1 MDRNAL
7 LAATRAEFLKSFLES
22 IDSAMAMATVTVFRK
37 ADLSFSPTEQRTLLD
52 AYRVLKD
59 RQPELRIHFQRTME
73 QLLNRSFQ
81 TTYSTFRPSFSAEF
95 SSSSLSLVDA
105 SQFED
110 QLRVDEITNRFRNA
124 ADQQLRD
131 LNIRI
136 ALLFEQSTIKERE
149 NPFRPWL
156 FTQCLAT
163 GAEALGVNT
172 VLAQVVSEQIAEQ
185 LQEAVTVIY
194 SRLNAF
200 LAGHG
205 IAAQLPLKANPRS
218 EKVIAD
224 RRSETMPYAQPPRAS
239 NGGGGAFVNTGQ
251 HHAEPNS
258 NEAAASA
265 RLDIDMATSAERMVD
280 LMDRVRHMASSDGP
294 HDSAQ
299 PGLSTPP
306 KNHARQDGFAG
317 DVVTA
322 PDRSRSATPNAAP
335 ATWLTYRNLGSMMR
349 RFLAGESALRT
360 FGTAEP
366 DGRIEPRFGSSVDRS
381 VSHQLTQSI
390 QALMERRGDAGAPD
404 PSKPIRNLILEERA
418 VLVGVTGDVSEQMT
432 IDVVAMLFEF
442 ILRDNQIPAEVRA
455 QLGRLQ
461 FLVLKIALRES
472 TLLTQQGHPARTLV
486 NRIGS
491 ISISVGQLDPSGTRI
506 NKEIVRIVEA
516 LLSGDTSS
524 SSLFLTMLDEFDSFI
539 ANEFRVAE
547 EHVERAVQV
556 IKHAQSRT
564 LRFTHI
570 SAQLDEALFGL
581 SIDTFLRDF
590 LMTTWTYVIERAE
603 RSNDEEALRFRRLV
617 PDLLWTIVP
626 RAATNNRTELLGLL
640 PTIVKTIRDGLIL
653 IEWDLQRQQPILDW
667 LVEAHRSV
675 LRGVPGAV
683 QPPTREALRQHFA
696 RFLSASSDET
706 TTTLAT
712 GPSNA
717 LHQEIF
723 LEQAIRDAD
732 ASGAVHAIEENTSL
746 PNGDSAG
753 ISEEVDRTVGS
764 AAADTTLTVT
774 EMTLP
779 PEIAEPDPAT
789 LELLRTGVSVTLKL
803 GGVPGKAQLTWIDQ
817 KKSTLVLSIEGQQAP
832 VLISMRMFKRLFAA
846 GRLSF
851 LETAPLFERAVDSV
865 QRSADMA

>member
-1 MDRNAL
+1 
-7 LAATRAEFLKSFLES
+7 
-22 IDSAMAMATVTVFRK
+22 
-37 ADLSFSPTEQRTLLD
+37 
-52 AYRVLKD
+52 
-59 RQPELRIHFQRTME
+59 
-73 QLLNRSFQ
+73 
-81 TTYSTFRPSFSAEF
+81 
-95 SSSSLSLVDA
+95 
-105 SQFED
+105 
-110 QLRVDEITNRFRNA
+110 
-124 ADQQLRD
+124 
-131 LNIRI
+131 
-136 ALLFEQSTIKERE
+136 
-149 NPFRPWL
+149 
-156 FTQCLAT
+156 
-163 GAEALGVNT
+163 
-172 VLAQVVSEQIAEQ
+172 
-185 LQEAVTVIY
+185 
-194 SRLNAF
+194 
-200 LAGHG
+200 
-205 IAAQLPLKANPRS
+205 
-218 EKVIAD
+218 
-224 RRSETMPYAQPPRAS
+224 
-239 NGGGGAFVNTGQ
+239 
-251 HHAEPNS
+251 
-258 NEAAASA
+258 
-265 RLDIDMATSAERMVD
+265 
-280 LMDRVRHMASSDGP
+280 
-294 HDSAQ
+294 
-299 PGLSTPP
+299 
-306 KNHARQDGFAG
+306 
-317 DVVTA
+317 
-322 PDRSRSATPNAAP
+322 
-335 ATWLTYRNLGSMMR
+335 MMR

-390 QALMERRGDAGAPD
+390 QALMERRGNAGAPD

-418 VLVGVTGDVSEQMT
+418 VLVGATGDVSEQMT

-556 IKHAQSRT
+556 INHAQSRT

-640 PTIVKTIRDGLIL
+640 PTIVRTIRDGLIL

-696 RFLSASSDET
+696 RFLSGSDET

-712 GPSNA
+712 GASNA

-746 PNGDSAG
+746 PSGDSAG
-753 ISEEVDRTVGS
+753 VSGEVDRTDDS
-764 AAADTTLTVT
+764 AAAETTSAVT
-774 EMTLP
+774 EMKET
-779 PEIAEPDPAT
+779 PEIPEPDAAT

-803 GGVPGKAQLTWIDQ
+803 GDVPGKAQLTWIDQ